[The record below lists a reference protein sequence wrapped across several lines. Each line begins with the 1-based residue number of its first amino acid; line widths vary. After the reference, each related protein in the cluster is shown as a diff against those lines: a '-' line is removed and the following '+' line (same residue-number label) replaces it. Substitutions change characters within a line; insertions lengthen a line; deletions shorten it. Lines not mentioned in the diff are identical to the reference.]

1 MSFWAW
7 WVLVWLTVGI
17 VSFLILGLYFVR
29 KEMQWGALERKR
41 ETWALLMS
49 IVEFVERDRDISP
62 KEFECKTKDILK
74 YLELDVSSE
83 TLELILQH
91 KKNFNAC

>member
-41 ETWALLMS
+41 ETWSLLMS
-49 IVEFVERDRDISP
+49 IAEFVERKQGTSSVE
-62 KEFECKTKDILK
+62 KEAEVREILQL
-74 YLELDVSSE
+74 LELEVSE
-83 TLELILQH
+83 NMLKVILSKQS
-91 KKNFNAC
+91 A

>member
-49 IVEFVERDRDISP
+49 IVEFVERKQGVRP
-62 KEFECKTKDILK
+62 VEKEAEVKEILQI
-74 YLELDVSSE
+74 LELEISDNV
-83 TLELILQH
+83 LKMILRKQSV
-91 KKNFNAC
+91 

>member
-41 ETWALLMS
+41 ETWALLMA
-49 IVEFVERDRDISP
+49 IAEFVERKQGTSSVE
-62 KEFECKTKDILK
+62 KEAEIREILQL
-74 YLELDVSSE
+74 LELEVSE
-83 TLELILQH
+83 NMLKVILSKQS
-91 KKNFNAC
+91 A

>member
-49 IVEFVERDRDISP
+49 IVEFVEGGSLAE
-62 KEFECKTKDILK
+62 KEAEVREILQL
-74 YLELDVSSE
+74 LELEVSE
-83 TLELILQH
+83 RMLKVILSKQS
-91 KKNFNAC
+91 A

>member
-41 ETWALLMS
+41 ETWTLLMS
-49 IVEFVERDRDISP
+49 IVEFVERKQGGSQAE
-62 KEFECKTKDILK
+62 KEAEVREILQL
-74 YLELDVSSE
+74 LELEVSE
-83 TLELILQH
+83 NMLKVILSKQS
-91 KKNFNAC
+91 A

>member
-49 IVEFVERDRDISP
+49 IVEFVERKQGTSSVE
-62 KEFECKTKDILK
+62 KEAEVREILQL
-74 YLELDVSSE
+74 LELEVSE
-83 TLELILQH
+83 NMLKVILSKQS
-91 KKNFNAC
+91 A

>member
-17 VSFLILGLYFVR
+17 LSFLILGLYFVR
-29 KEMQWGALERKR
+29 KEIQWGALERKR

-49 IVEFVERDRDISP
+49 IVEFVERDKDVKSD
-62 KEFECKTKDILK
+62 EFERRIKDILK
-74 YLELDVSSE
+74 YLGLDIDSE
-83 TLELILQH
+83 MIELILKH
-91 KKNFNAC
+91 KKNLNTC